1 MSLSTHPSCM
11 IIEETV
17 TVFFFLKLTLLKRP
31 SFLNLD
37 EINDS
42 LHLILVGETCAITS
56 NLRFSCCK
64 PKKYM
69 KWKVLIALVNF
80 EIYTNHNKV
89 ITVVKSYLVLPVL
102 GRPKQWERSSRVQRA
117 CSQKTP
123 VITPANSHSEFFKH
137 EGNIT
142 QDMTAQVCSP
152 FKYSTPLLSMRFSV
166 VFVLQLVTLGFSW
179 LIKLDYT

>member
-1 MSLSTHPSCM
+1 MVEFRWASQLIHRAWSLKRQWL
-11 IIEETV
+11 
-17 TVFFFLKLTLLKRP
+17 FFFLKLTLLKRP

-42 LHLILVGETCAITS
+42 LHMILVGETCAITS
-56 NLRFSCCK
+56 NLKFSCCK
-64 PKKYM
+64 QKKYM

-102 GRPKQWERSSRVQRA
+102 GRPKQWERSSRVQRT

-123 VITPANSHSEFFKH
+123 VITPATVSFSNMKETSH
-137 EGNIT
+137 NIWKLKF
-142 QDMTAQVCSP
+142 ALRSN
-152 FKYSTPLLSMRFSV
+152 TPLLYYLWGFQLFSY
-166 VFVLQLVTLGFSW
+166 FNELLWDLVGW
-179 LIKLDYT
+179 

>member
-123 VITPANSHSEFFKH
+123 VITL
-137 EGNIT
+137 
-142 QDMTAQVCSP
+142 TATVSFSNMRETSRKIWQLKFDP
-152 FKYSTPLLSMRFSV
+152 RWNTLLPYYLWGSQLFS
-166 VFVLQLVTLGFSW
+166 
-179 LIKLDYT
+179 YMN